1 MLRKR
6 AALKQKASRGAER
19 EMARL
24 YGEGLAVGMALS
36 AKLAMRQGQTMVL
49 TPQLL
54 QAIKLL
60 QMPNLELTQFIE
72 NELASNPLL
81 ERAEEREDRHPERLD
96 GAAAPPATAEAP
108 AEPGDW
114 AGEALE
120 TDAAG
125 LAANL
130 GTEVDNAFDS
140 DRSAPTPKSVPAD
153 GLSAHAWTG
162 LGVGADAGEAPDLEA
177 YVAEAITLRDHLERQ
192 AAILLADPAERII
205 GAALIDALDEAG
217 YFVGSIA
224 EIADRLA
231 ATAECLERVL
241 IRMQCLEPTGVFA
254 RSLAE
259 CLALQLK
266 ERDRFD
272 PAMQALVE
280 NLPALAKRDFPLLRR
295 VCGVDDEDLRDM
307 IAEIRRLEP
316 KPGRAFGDPPAP
328 PAIPDVYVTLAPDF
342 GWRVELNTRALPRVL
357 VNEVYAAEIRRG
369 AKRDEDRQYVSTQLQ
384 AANWLTKS
392 LEQRARTILNVASE
406 IVRRQDSFL
415 LEGVSGL
422 KPLNLK
428 MVGEAI
434 GVHESTVSRATAHKF
449 IQTPRGLFEMKYFFT
464 AAIPSSEPGQAHSAE
479 AVRQRIRRM
488 IDDENPEE
496 VLSDDVI
503 VERLRK
509 ADILV
514 ARRTVAKYR
523 DSLRIPSS
531 VERRKMKMAPMR
543 ARVERDN
550 SLAVEA

>member
-1 MLRKR
+1 
-6 AALKQKASRGAER
+6 
-19 EMARL
+19 
-24 YGEGLAVGMALS
+24 MALS
-36 AKLAMRQGQTMVL
+36 AKLVLRQGQTMVL

-81 ERAEEREDRHPERLD
+81 ERAEEREEASPEPLE
-96 GAAAPPATAEAP
+96 PPGFAEPA

-120 TDAAG
+120 TDAG
-125 LAANL
+125 HLAANL
-130 GTEVDNAFDS
+130 GTEVDNAFDA
-140 DRSAPTPKSVPAD
+140 DRSAPASQSAPAD

-162 LGVGADAGEAPDLEA
+162 VGAGHDAGEAPDLEA
-177 YVAEAITLRDHLERQ
+177 YVAEALSLRDHLERQ
-192 AAILLADPAERII
+192 AAILLPDPAERMI

-217 YFVGSIA
+217 YFVGSIG
-224 EIADRLA
+224 EIAERLG
-231 ATAECLERVL
+231 TDVERVERVL
-241 IRMQCLEPTGVFA
+241 VRMQSLEPTGVFA

-259 CLALQLK
+259 CLALQLE

-280 NLPALAKRDFPLLRR
+280 NLSALAKRDFPLLRR
-295 VCGVDDEDLRDM
+295 VCGVDEEDLRDM

-316 KPGRAFGDPPAP
+316 KPGRAFGDPPAA
-328 PAIPDVYVTLAPDF
+328 PAIPDVHVTAAQDF

-369 AKRDEDRQYVSTQLQ
+369 AKRDEDRQYVSVQLQ

-415 LEGVSGL
+415 VEGVSGL

-449 IQTPRGLFEMKYFFT
+449 MQTPRGLFEMKYFFT
-464 AAIPSSEPGQAHSAE
+464 AAIASSEPGQVHSAE
-479 AVRQRIRRM
+479 AVRQRIRQM
-488 IDDENPEE
+488 IDDEDPED
-496 VLSDDVI
+496 VLSDDLI

-531 VERRKMKMAPMR
+531 VERRKTKMAPMR
-543 ARVERDN
+543 ARVQREN
-550 SLAVEA
+550 SLAIEA

>member
-1 MLRKR
+1 
-6 AALKQKASRGAER
+6 
-19 EMARL
+19 
-24 YGEGLAVGMALS
+24 MALS

-72 NELASNPLL
+72 NELANNPLL
-81 ERAEEREDRHPERLD
+81 ERAEEREELSSNPLD
-96 GAAAPPATAEAP
+96 HADAEAAEAP

-114 AGEALE
+114 AREALE

-130 GTEVDNAFDS
+130 GTEVDNAFDA
-140 DRSAPTPKSVPAD
+140 DRNAPALKSAPAD
-153 GLSAHAWTG
+153 GLTAHSWTG
-162 LGVGADAGEAPDLEA
+162 VGSGSDASEAPDLEA
-177 YVAEAITLRDHLERQ
+177 YVAETLSLRDHLLRQ
-192 AAILLADPAERII
+192 ASILIADPVERVI
-205 GAALIDALDEAG
+205 GVALIDGLDEAG
-217 YFVGSIA
+217 YFVGSVA
-224 EIADRLA
+224 EISERLGA
-231 ATAECLERVL
+231 SPGLVESVL
-241 IRMQCLEPTGVFA
+241 IRMQALEPTGVFA

-280 NLPALAKRDFPLLRR
+280 HLPALAKHDFPLLRR
-295 VCGVDDEDLRDM
+295 VCGVNDEDLSDM
-307 IAEIRRLEP
+307 IAEVRRLEP
-316 KPGRAFGDPPAP
+316 KPGRAFGDPPAA
-328 PAIPDVYVTLAPDF
+328 PAIPDVTVTAAPNL

-369 AKRDEDRQYVSTQLQ
+369 AKREEDRQYVSTQLQ

-464 AAIPSSEPGQAHSAE
+464 AAIASSAPGLAHSAE
-479 AVRQRIRRM
+479 AVRQRIRQM
-488 IDDENPEE
+488 IDDESPAE

-503 VERLRK
+503 VERLRQ
-509 ADILV
+509 ADIVV

-543 ARVERDN
+543 ARIERNN
-550 SLAVEA
+550 SLAIEA

>member
-1 MLRKR
+1 
-6 AALKQKASRGAER
+6 
-19 EMARL
+19 
-24 YGEGLAVGMALS
+24 MALS
-36 AKLAMRQGQTMVL
+36 AKLALRQSQGMVL

-60 QMPNLELTQFIE
+60 QMPSLELTQFIE

-81 ERAEEREDRHPERLD
+81 ERAEEREEREEPNLEQ
-96 GAAAPPATAEAP
+96 AEPQGGGFAESSP
-108 AEPGDW
+108 EPGDW

-120 TDAAG
+120 TDVG
-125 LAANL
+125 HLAANL
-130 GTEVDNAFDS
+130 GTEVDNAFDA
-140 DRSAPTPKSVPAD
+140 DRTAPPSPSAPAD
-153 GLSAHAWTG
+153 GLSANSWT
-162 LGVGADAGEAPDLEA
+162 GVGAGHEGAESPDLEA
-177 YVAEAITLRDHLERQ
+177 YVAQPISLRDHLERQ
-192 AAILLADPAERII
+192 AAVILADPAEAMI

-224 EIADRLA
+224 EIAERLGA
-231 ATAECLERVL
+231 DVDHVESVL
-241 IRMQCLEPTGVFA
+241 LRMQTLEPTGVFA
-254 RSLAE
+254 RSLGE
-259 CLALQLK
+259 CLALQLR

-272 PAMQALVE
+272 PAMQAFIE
-280 NLPALAKRDFPLLRR
+280 NLPALARRDFPLLRR

-307 IAEIRRLEP
+307 LAEIRRLEP
-316 KPGRAFGDPPAP
+316 KPGRAFGDPPAA
-328 PAIPDVYVTLAPDF
+328 PAIPDVHVTAAQDL
-342 GWRVELNTRALPRVL
+342 GWRIELNTRALPRVL

-369 AKRDEDRQYVSTQLQ
+369 AKRDEDRQYISTQLQ

-422 KPLNLK
+422 RPLNLK
-428 MVGEAI
+428 MIGEAI

-464 AAIPSSEPGQAHSAE
+464 AAIASSEAGQAHSAE

-488 IDDENPEE
+488 IDNEDPHE

-509 ADILV
+509 LDVLV

-531 VERRKMKMAPMR
+531 VERRKFKMGSVRPPVGRPNFLSA
-543 ARVERDN
+543 
-550 SLAVEA
+550 EA

>member
-1 MLRKR
+1 
-6 AALKQKASRGAER
+6 
-19 EMARL
+19 
-24 YGEGLAVGMALS
+24 MALS
-36 AKLAMRQGQTMVL
+36 VKLALRQGQTMVL

-81 ERAEEREDRHPERLD
+81 ERAEEREEPSLEQVDPQGD
-96 GAAAPPATAEAP
+96 GFAEAA

-114 AGEALE
+114 AREGLE
-120 TDAAG
+120 TDAG
-125 LAANL
+125 HLAANL
-130 GTEVDNAFDS
+130 GTEVENTFDA
-140 DRSAPTPKSVPAD
+140 DRTAPAIQSAPAE
-153 GLSAHAWTG
+153 GLSANAWTG
-162 LGVGADAGEAPDLEA
+162 VGASPDSSDAPDYES
-177 YVAEAITLRDHLERQ
+177 YIAEAVSLRDHLERQ
-192 AAILLADPAERII
+192 AAILLADPTERII

-224 EIADRLA
+224 EIADRLGA
-231 ATAECLERVL
+231 DVARVERVL
-241 IRMQCLEPTGVFA
+241 VRMQTLEPTGVFA

-272 PAMQALVE
+272 PAMQAFIE
-280 NLPALAKRDFPLLRR
+280 NLPALARRDFPLLRR
-295 VCGVDDEDLRDM
+295 VCGVDDEDLLDM
-307 IAEIRRLEP
+307 MAEIRRLEP
-316 KPGRAFGDPPAP
+316 KPGRAFGDPPAA
-328 PAIPDVYVTLAPDF
+328 PAIPDVHVTAAPNF

-422 KPLNLK
+422 RPLNLK
-428 MVGEAI
+428 MIGQAI

-464 AAIPSSEPGQAHSAE
+464 AAIASSEPGQAHSAE
-479 AVRQRIRRM
+479 AVRQRIRQM
-488 IDDENPEE
+488 IDDEDPEE

-509 ADILV
+509 ADVLV

-531 VERRKMKMAPMR
+531 VERRKMKTASTR
-543 ARVERDN
+543 ARVRRDN

>member
-1 MLRKR
+1 
-6 AALKQKASRGAER
+6 
-19 EMARL
+19 
-24 YGEGLAVGMALS
+24 MALS
-36 AKLAMRQGQTMVL
+36 AKLALRQGQTMVL

-72 NELASNPLL
+72 NELISNPLL
-81 ERAEEREDRHPERLD
+81 ERAEEHEEASPEPHE
-96 GAAAPPATAEAP
+96 APGFAEAP

-114 AGEALE
+114 ASEALE
-120 TDAAG
+120 TDAG
-125 LAANL
+125 HLAASL
-130 GTEVDNAFDS
+130 GTEVDNAFDA
-140 DRSAPTPKSVPAD
+140 DRSAPAPQSAPSD
-153 GLSAHAWTG
+153 NLSAQAWTG
-162 LGVGADAGEAPDLEA
+162 VGAGHDAGEAPDLEA
-177 YVAEAITLRDHLERQ
+177 YVAEAVSLRDHLERQ
-192 AAILLADPAERII
+192 AAILLPDPAERMI
-205 GAALIDALDEAG
+205 GAALIDGLDDAG
-217 YFVGSIA
+217 YFVGSIG
-224 EIADRLA
+224 EIAERLG
-231 ATAECLERVL
+231 AEVERVESVLER
-241 IRMQCLEPTGVFA
+241 MQTLEPTGVFA

-259 CLALQLK
+259 CLTLQLK

-272 PAMQALVE
+272 PAMQALIE

-295 VCGVDDEDLRDM
+295 ACGVDDEDLRDM

-316 KPGRAFGDPPAP
+316 KPGRAFGDPPAA
-328 PAIPDVYVTLAPDF
+328 PAIPDVHVTAAPDF

-406 IVRRQDSFL
+406 IVRRQDAFL
-415 LEGVSGL
+415 VEGVSGL

-434 GVHESTVSRATAHKF
+434 GVHELTVSRATAHKF
-449 IQTPRGLFEMKYFFT
+449 MQTPRGLFEMRYFFT
-464 AAIPSSEPGQAHSAE
+464 AAIASSEPGQAHSAE
-479 AVRQRIRRM
+479 AVRQRIRQM
-488 IDDENPEE
+488 IDDEDPND

-543 ARVERDN
+543 ARVQREN

>member
-1 MLRKR
+1 
-6 AALKQKASRGAER
+6 
-19 EMARL
+19 
-24 YGEGLAVGMALS
+24 MALS
-36 AKLAMRQGQTMVL
+36 VKLALRQGQAMVL

-72 NELASNPLL
+72 NELVSNPLL
-81 ERAEEREDRHPERLD
+81 ERAEEREEPSREPVELP
-96 GAAAPPATAEAP
+96 GGFAEAP

-114 AGEALE
+114 AAETLE
-120 TDAAG
+120 TDAG
-125 LAANL
+125 RLAANL
-130 GTEVDNAFDS
+130 GTEVDNAFDA
-140 DRSAPTPKSVPAD
+140 DRTAPPPQSAPGD
-153 GLSAHAWTG
+153 GLSAHSWT
-162 LGVGADAGEAPDLEA
+162 GVGAGGHEGGEAPDLEA
-177 YVAEAITLRDHLERQ
+177 YVAESMSLRDHLERQ
-192 AAILLADPAERII
+192 AAILLSDPVERMI
-205 GAALIDALDEAG
+205 GVALIDGLDEAG
-217 YFVGSIA
+217 YFVGSFA
-224 EIADRLA
+224 EIAERLGA
-231 ATAECLERVL
+231 DAQRVEAVL
-241 IRMQCLEPTGVFA
+241 LRMQTLEPTGVFA

-259 CLALQLK
+259 CLAIQLK

-272 PAMQALVE
+272 PAMQAFIE

-295 VCGVDDEDLRDM
+295 ACGVDDEDLRDM
-307 IAEIRRLEP
+307 LAEIRRLEP
-316 KPGRAFGDPPAP
+316 KPGRAFGDPPVA
-328 PAIPDVYVTLAPDF
+328 PAIPDVHVTAAPDF

-415 LEGVSGL
+415 LEGVSAL
-422 KPLNLK
+422 RPLNLK
-428 MVGEAI
+428 MIGEAI

-464 AAIPSSEPGQAHSAE
+464 AAIASSEAGQSHSAE
-479 AVRQRIRRM
+479 SVRQRIRQM
-488 IDDENPEE
+488 IEDEDPDE

-509 ADILV
+509 ADVLV

-531 VERRKMKMAPMR
+531 VERRKIKMATAR
-543 ARVERDN
+543 ARVRRHN
-550 SLAVEA
+550 SLAVDA

>member
-1 MLRKR
+1 
-6 AALKQKASRGAER
+6 
-19 EMARL
+19 
-24 YGEGLAVGMALS
+24 MALS
-36 AKLAMRQGQTMVL
+36 AKLVLRQGQTMVL

-72 NELASNPLL
+72 SELASNPLL
-81 ERAEEREDRHPERLD
+81 ERAEEREEASPEPVEPPGFAE
-96 GAAAPPATAEAP
+96 GA

-120 TDAAG
+120 TDAG
-125 LAANL
+125 HLAANL
-130 GTEVDNAFDS
+130 GTEVDNAFDA
-140 DRSAPTPKSVPAD
+140 DRSAPASQSAPAD
-153 GLSAHAWTG
+153 GLSSHAWTG
-162 LGVGADAGEAPDLEA
+162 VGAGHDAGEAPDLEA
-177 YVAEAITLRDHLERQ
+177 YVAEALSLRDHLERQ
-192 AAILLADPAERII
+192 AAILLPDPAERVI
-205 GAALIDALDEAG
+205 GAALIDALDDAG
-217 YFVGSIA
+217 YFVGSIG
-224 EIADRLA
+224 EIAERLGA
-231 ATAECLERVL
+231 NVERVERVL
-241 IRMQCLEPTGVFA
+241 VRMQSLEPTGVFA

-280 NLPALAKRDFPLLRR
+280 NLSALAKRDFPLLRR

-316 KPGRAFGDPPAP
+316 KPGRAFGDPPAA
-328 PAIPDVYVTLAPDF
+328 PAIPDVHVTAAPDF

-415 LEGVSGL
+415 VEGVSGL

-449 IQTPRGLFEMKYFFT
+449 MQTPRGLFEMKYFFT
-464 AAIPSSEPGQAHSAE
+464 AAIASSEPGRVHSAE
-479 AVRQRIRRM
+479 AVRQRIRQM
-488 IDDENPEE
+488 IDDEDPED

-509 ADILV
+509 ADVLV

-531 VERRKMKMAPMR
+531 VERRKTKMAPMR
-543 ARVERDN
+543 ARVQREN

>member
-1 MLRKR
+1 
-6 AALKQKASRGAER
+6 
-19 EMARL
+19 
-24 YGEGLAVGMALS
+24 MALS
-36 AKLAMRQGQTMVL
+36 AKLVLRQGQTMVL

-72 NELASNPLL
+72 NELTSNPLL
-81 ERAEEREDRHPERLD
+81 ERAEESEEANAEPHE
-96 GAAAPPATAEAP
+96 ATGFAEAP

-114 AGEALE
+114 ASEALE
-120 TDAAG
+120 TDAG
-125 LAANL
+125 HLAASL
-130 GTEVDNAFDS
+130 GTEVDNAFDA
-140 DRSAPTPKSVPAD
+140 DRSAPAPQAAPSD
-153 GLSAHAWTG
+153 NLSAQAWTG
-162 LGVGADAGEAPDLEA
+162 VGAGQNAGEAPDLEA
-177 YVAEAITLRDHLERQ
+177 YVAESVSLRDHLERQ
-192 AAILLADPAERII
+192 AAILLPDPAERMI
-205 GAALIDALDEAG
+205 GAALIDGLDEAG
-217 YFVGSIA
+217 YFVGSIG
-224 EIADRLA
+224 EIAERLG
-231 ATAECLERVL
+231 AEAERVEGL
-241 IRMQCLEPTGVFA
+241 LLRMQALEPTGVFA
-254 RSLAE
+254 RSLSE
-259 CLALQLK
+259 CLTLQLK

-272 PAMQALVE
+272 PAMQALIE
-280 NLPALAKRDFPLLRR
+280 NLPALAKRDLPLLRR

-316 KPGRAFGDPPAP
+316 KPGRAFGDPPAAL
-328 PAIPDVYVTLAPDF
+328 AIADVHVTAAPDF

-415 LEGVSGL
+415 IEGVSGL
-422 KPLNLK
+422 RPLNLK

-464 AAIPSSEPGQAHSAE
+464 AAIASSEPGQAHSAE

-488 IDDENPEE
+488 IDEE
-496 VLSDDVI
+496 DPDDVLSDDMI

-543 ARVERDN
+543 ARVQREN